1 MDAIKIR
8 GGRGPM
14 NAENRVSGANGA
26 PNRKWWTLFA
36 MCFALFMIM
45 LDNTIVNVAL
55 PSIQRSLQTTPEN
68 LQWTVDAYILAFA
81 VLILLG
87 GKLGDRFGRKRMF
100 LVGLTIFTLASAAC
114 ALATS
119 DSQLI
124 AARVVQGAGGALLNP
139 LSLAILVT
147 AFPRRQVPTAIGIWA
162 GISSLGLA
170 VGPLAGGFLVE
181 RVSWSA
187 VFWVNVPIGMIAAA
201 VALWAVT
208 ESRDPGTH
216 HLDLVGTGLATGGL
230 FSLVWALIETGTHAW
245 GSAYTLGFLAAAAL
259 LLGLFIA
266 WERRTA
272 DPMIPLGF
280 FRRRAFSVSAA
291 VVLLVGFSL
300 FGVIYFITLYF
311 QNVKGYSPL
320 QAGIRSLPMT
330 VMITLLAP
338 LAGSLN
344 AKMGARAQM
353 TIGMLL
359 VSGGMF
365 GLSHIQVTSSYNAI
379 WPFYVLLGAGM
390 ALTMPAVSAT
400 GMAAVD
406 SDRSGIASGVI
417 NANRQIGGALGIA
430 VLGSVAATLTRSAWQ
445 EGLAQLPAAT
455 RAAAEPLTALVLGG
469 QGGPIAA
476 LAGPQAQAAALES
489 FVHGVSGAMLTSSA
503 LTLLAAL
510 VAFVGLRRLAPTPSV
525 EPTAAADDGRQP
537 RGAEELQAPTR

>member
-1 MDAIKIR
+1 
-8 GGRGPM
+8 M
-14 NAENRVSGANGA
+14 NAENGVSGATGG
-26 PNRKWWTLFA
+26 PNRRWWTLFA

-68 LQWTVDAYILAFA
+68 LQWTVDAYILSFA

-119 DSQLI
+119 DHQLI
-124 AARVVQGAGGALLNP
+124 ASRVVQGAGGALLNP

-181 RVSWSA
+181 RFSWSA

-201 VALWAVT
+201 VALWAVS
-208 ESRDPGTH
+208 ESRDPETR
-216 HLDLVGTGLATGGL
+216 HLDLVGAGLATGGL
-230 FSLVWALIETGTHAW
+230 FALVWALIETGTHAW
-245 GSAYTLGFLAAAAL
+245 GSAYTLGFLAAAAV

-266 WERRTA
+266 WERRAA
-272 DPMIPLGF
+272 DPMVPLGF
-280 FRRRAFSVSAA
+280 FRRPAFATSAA

-311 QNVKGYSPL
+311 QNVKGYSPF

-330 VMITLLAP
+330 VMITMLAP
-338 LAGSLN
+338 LAGRLN
-344 AKMGARAQM
+344 TKMGARAQM
-353 TIGMLL
+353 SIGMLL

-365 GLSHIQVTSSYNAI
+365 GLSHIQVASSYNAI
-379 WPFYVLLGAGM
+379 WPFYILVGAGM

-406 SDRSGIASGVI
+406 RDRSGIASGVI
-417 NANRQIGGALGIA
+417 NANRQLGGALGIA
-430 VLGSVAATLTRSAWQ
+430 VLGSVAATLTRDAWH

-455 RAAAEPLTALVLGG
+455 QAAAEPLTGLVLGG
-469 QGGPIAA
+469 QGRPIAA
-476 LAGPQAQAAALES
+476 LAGPQAQTAALEA
-489 FVHGVSGAMLTSSA
+489 FVHGVSGAMLASSA

-525 EPTAAADDGRQP
+525 EPTAEADDGRQR
-537 RGAEELQAPTR
+537 RGAEELEAPTR